1 MTLALSL
8 ALLTA
13 VPQAAVPS
21 PAPATVLVPSRAG
34 LALELS
40 ETLNGEALTRVQLNK
55 MLDETLP
62 VELRKNPD
70 VAAMEKL
77 YPGALV
83 AMIDGMRPVIVS
95 KTLEALPGLWKEVAP
110 VYANALSE
118 AELKQLLAFYRGPTG
133 KRVIEAMGR
142 GADYSQAIVRS
153 INSGD
158 TKVTAN
164 DFKSGA
170 SAGVARVI
178 HESNPDDI
186 NAMIALM
193 KTDAGKKLPGITAV
207 VLQCSAD
214 WSNRIM
220 PQIQPDVNEAAQAA
234 IENFIAKGKKP

>member
-178 HESNPDDI
+178 QESNPEDI